1 MGFVVFVSCTV
12 GLHHITIVSNEWST
26 LLGCW
31 VHISAV
37 AMVGVAMVGVTMVGV
52 AMIEVAMVGVSMDWS
67 FNG

>member
-1 MGFVVFVSCTV
+1 M

-37 AMVGVAMVGVTMVGV
+37 AMVGVAMVGVTMVEI
-52 AMIEVAMVGVSMDWS
+52 AMVEVAMVEIAMVQEVRP
-67 FNG
+67 